1 MHESCSQ
8 QSVVIKCDHKLNRHA
23 RNVPPPPIDPA
34 GSRDASAQRTE
45 RVAAHLGVIASA
57 VRTLDPS
64 SEAAAERVRGAGRLG
79 VDIPDGAL
87 AWLSDL
93 AFDQVCPTPTM
104 RVMPARTSDWCALC
118 YVLAASMELSTIAGR
133 ADLGHKLH
141 GLLPHLLFYPLGG
154 LRQNKATVE
163 LRRRCQSF
171 LDGNWQ
177 QLYD

>member
-1 MHESCSQ
+1 M
-8 QSVVIKCDHKLNRHA
+8 
-23 RNVPPPPIDPA
+23 
-34 GSRDASAQRTE
+34 
-45 RVAAHLGVIASA
+45 IASA

-104 RVMPARTSDWCALC
+104 RVMPARTSDWCELC
-118 YVLAASMELSTIAGR
+118 YLLAASVELSTIAGR

-177 QLYD
+177 QLYEDAPPPLTQARRDSLRVERDARRGFAVDSRLEHTIEGVCIARLSQASKL